1 MRSLLLSA
9 VACFFALSIFAQSDR
24 GSITG
29 TIADPSGAVVASA
42 KIEAKNV
49 DNGSVYEAGSST
61 TGNYV
66 LPQLPTGNYQLTVT
80 VTGFKKYVKENIFL
94 PVAQTVRVDVKLEV
108 GTTSDT
114 VTVTEAT
121 PLLKTESGE
130 LSHNVTT
137 DRINNLPV
145 LQIGTGAG
153 LRTPYAMTNLIPG
166 ASYAPDIAI
175 RINGM
180 PSNTQSI
187 RIEGQ
192 DAQMGIWSGTQ
203 SWTQPSVDAIQET
216 SIQTSNYAAE
226 FGQAGGGVFN
236 TTMKSGTNQ
245 FHGGAYGYLMN
256 EAFNAGTPNTNA
268 GIANGA
274 LSGSVVDP
282 NHLNQHVRPR
292 LRREDYGGSFGGPV
306 DIPKVYDGHDK
317 TFFFFNFEQFRE
329 TAVTAAGTASSI
341 KTVPTAAYRQGD
353 FSAALGTTSIG
364 KDSLGNSLF
373 NNQVF
378 DPCSTSTTANGVRLR
393 TAFPGNKIPLGAA
406 SCLGGPYLDPVTA
419 KFQALMPLPTNS
431 NNATGYHDY
440 TSSYSNSRLQTVP
453 SIKLDH
459 SLSSKAKLSGYWG
472 RTTVAPYPATDGM
485 PFPITSSNP
494 SKITSYTVRI
504 NFDYTLT
511 PTLLLHLGAGL
522 LSADDAEQGPGAPL
536 GTKYDVLSYFG
547 LKGTGTTQV
556 LPTVGAP
563 NPGFA
568 AGPATGFGGL
578 YGGYTPRIG
587 PSTNIEIHEYKP
599 TSNASLTWVK
609 SNHTYKFGA
618 DFNTDGYLN
627 KSNTYAAPWIG
638 FANTGTTDPAA
649 QGQILTPGTNA
660 GFIYASFLLGLADDG
675 YTSVPANTRLG
686 KKALGLFAQ
695 DTWKV
700 TRKLTLDYGLR
711 WDFETYL
718 REHNGYQGSV
728 SLDTPNPIAG
738 GRLGATIFEGFG
750 PGRCQC
756 NFASNYPFAFGPRI
770 GVAYQVTPK
779 TVLRVGAGISYTRTS
794 ANNFQSYAVASN
806 TPYSAAQ
813 YGDAAYL
820 TRDGLPYKVTFPNF
834 DPGQLPYQGIP
845 AGSLNYFDRQAGR
858 PARTVQWSFLI
869 QRELRRDLVIEVGY
883 VGNRGAWFQSTSAIN
898 DNAIMPSSLN
908 AVGLDIHNPD
918 DQTLLTSQLGSS
930 LAAQR
935 GFSGKPYPNFPTTLT
950 VFQALRPYPEYTSIL
965 HLWGP
970 LGSTKYDSM
979 QVNLTKRYSHG
990 LDLNANFTWSKQF
1003 VNGVESEGVFGGAS
1017 ENDVFN
1023 RENNWFLSSNNQ
1035 PFLLVISANYTTP
1048 KMNGDST
1055 AMKVLSQIT
1064 RDWTTAAVLRYGSGL
1079 PVTSPTSI
1087 NLLNNMI
1094 GQSTFYNRVPGQA
1107 LYTQDI
1113 NCKCFNTAQTLVL
1126 NPNAWVDPGK
1136 GNWGTA
1142 AARYADYSGARRPS
1156 ENISFGRIFRLTESG
1171 RAQFQIRGE
1180 FTNMF
1185 NRWTWPNPTTTPGT
1199 PVQHDNFGNIT
1210 SGYGFINLVGGATQP
1225 GAAPR
1230 SGQMVARFTF

>member
-1 MRSLLLSA
+1 MRRFVILFCL
-9 VACFFALSIFAQSDR
+9 CFFALAAFAQSDR

-29 TIADPSGAVVASA
+29 AISDPSGAVIASA
-42 KIEAKNV
+42 KIEAKNI
-49 DNGSVYEAGSST
+49 DNGSVYEVGSSA

-80 VTGFKKYVKENIFL
+80 VTGFKKYVKENIFI

-114 VTVTEAT
+114 VTITEAT

-130 LSHNVTT
+130 LSHNVTS

-166 ASYAPDIAI
+166 SSFTPDVAI

-245 FHGGAYGYLMN
+245 FHGSAYDYLAN

-268 GIANGA
+268 GIANG
-274 LSGSVVDP
+274 SVTGTVVNP
-282 NHLNQHVRPR
+282 NRLGQHVRNR
-292 LRREDYGGSFGGPV
+292 LRRTDYGFSAGGPV
-306 DIPKVYDGHDK
+306 WIPKIFDGHDK

-329 TAVTAAGTASSI
+329 TQVTAAGTALSI
-341 KTVPTAAYRQGD
+341 KTVPTAAYRTGD
-353 FSAALGTTSIG
+353 FSAALGTAPIG
-364 KDSLGNSLF
+364 TNLLGNQLF
-373 NNQVF
+373 ANQVF
-378 DPCSTSTTANGVRLR
+378 DPCSTQPGTRLR
-393 TAFPGNKIPLGAA
+393 TAFPGNKVPLAAA

-419 KFQALMPLPTNS
+419 KFQGLMPLPNNS
-431 NNATGYHDY
+431 TNATGYQDY
-440 TSSYSNSRLQTVP
+440 TVAYTNPKRQTVP

-472 RTTVAPYPATDGM
+472 RTSTSNPLADGM
-485 PFPITSSNP
+485 PFPITSSNG
-494 SKITSYTVRI
+494 TLVLSYTTRI

-522 LSADDAEQGPGAPL
+522 LTADDAEQGPGAKL
-536 GTKYDVLSYFG
+536 GTAFDTLGYFG

-563 NPGFA
+563 APGFA
-568 AGPATGFGGL
+568 GGPATGFGGL
-578 YGGYTPRIG
+578 YGGYSPRIG
-587 PSTNIEIHEYKP
+587 PSTNIDIHEYKP

-627 KSNTYAAPWIG
+627 HSNTYAAPWIG
-638 FANTGTTDPAA
+638 FSNLGTIDGATNAST
-649 QGQILTPGTNA
+649 IFTPGVSP
-660 GFIYASFLLGLADDG
+660 GFIYASFLMGLADDG

-686 KKALGLFAQ
+686 KKSLGLFAQ

-711 WDFETYL
+711 WDFQTYL
-718 REHNGYQGSV
+718 REHHGYQGSV
-728 SLDTPNPIAG
+728 SLSTPNPIAPG
-738 GRLGATIFEGFG
+738 HMGATIFEGYG
-750 PGRCQC
+750 PGLCQC
-756 NFASNYPFAFGPRI
+756 DFAHNYPLAFGPRI
-770 GVAYQVTPK
+770 GIAYQVTPK
-779 TVLRVGAGISYTRTS
+779 TVLRVGAGVSYTRTS

-806 TPYSAAQ
+806 TPYSPAQ
-813 YGDAAYL
+813 YGDPAYL

-834 DPGQLPYQGIP
+834 DPGQLPTGGIP
-845 AGSLNYFDRQAGR
+845 AGSLNYFDPQAGR

-898 DNAIMPSSLN
+898 DNSLQMSDL
-908 AVGLDIHNPD
+908 AKMGLDVHNAND
-918 DQTLLTSQLGSS
+918 RALLTAHLTD
-930 LAAQR
+930 AIAIQR
-935 GFSGKPYPNFPTTLT
+935 GYSNKPYPLFPSSGT
-950 VFQALRPYPEYTSIL
+950 VDQALQPYPEYTSIL

-990 LDLNANFTWSKQF
+990 LDLNANFTWSKQM
-1003 VNGVESEGVFGGAS
+1003 VNGVESEGVFGGAT

-1023 RENNWFLSSNNQ
+1023 RQNNWFLSSNNQ
-1035 PFLLVISANYTTP
+1035 PFLLVVSASYTTP
-1048 KMNGDST
+1048 KMRSDGL
-1055 AMKVLSQIT
+1055 AMKVLSQLT
-1064 RDWTTAAVLRYGSGL
+1064 RDWTTATVLRYGSGL
-1079 PVTSPTSI
+1079 PITSPSSSN
-1087 NLLNNMI
+1087 NLSSLL
-1094 GQSTFYNRVPGQA
+1094 GSGRTTLDNRVAGQP
-1107 LYTQDI
+1107 LFTQDL
-1113 NCKCFNTAQTLVL
+1113 NCKCFNPSSTLAL
-1126 NPNAWVDPGK
+1126 NPAAWVDPGA
-1136 GNWGTA
+1136 GNWGIG
-1142 AARYADYSGARRPS
+1142 AARYSDYSGARRPT
-1156 ENISFGRIFRLTESG
+1156 ENINFGRIFRLSESG
-1171 RAQFQIRGE
+1171 RMQLQIRGE

-1185 NRWTWPNPTTTPGT
+1185 NRWTWPNPTTTLSPT
-1199 PVQHDNFGNIT
+1199 THAVPSDPNSAIT
-1210 SGYGFINLVGGATQP
+1210 GGYGFVNLTGGA
-1225 GAAPR
+1225 GAVPR

>member
-1 MRSLLLSA
+1 MT
-9 VACFFALSIFAQSDR
+9 VAALAQSDR

-42 KIEAKNV
+42 KIEAKNI

-66 LPQLPTGNYQLTVT
+66 IPQLPTGNYELTVT
-80 VTGFKKYVKENIFL
+80 VTGFKKYVKQNIFL
-94 PVAQTVRVDVKLEV
+94 PVAQTVRVDVKLDV

-114 VTVTEAT
+114 VTITEAT

-137 DRINNLPV
+137 DRINSLPV

-153 LRTPYAMTNLIPG
+153 LRSPYAMTNLIPG
-166 ASYAPDIAI
+166 SSYINDVSI

-192 DAQMGIWSGTQ
+192 DAQSGIWSGTQ
-203 SWTQPSVDAIQET
+203 SWTQPSVDAIQEV

-245 FHGGAYGYLMN
+245 FHGSGYDYLAN
-256 EAFNAGTPNTNA
+256 EAFNAGTPNTA
-268 GIANGA
+268 R
-274 LSGSVVDP
+274 P
-282 NHLNQHVRPR
+282 NDSTQHIRNR
-292 LRREDYGGSFGGPV
+292 LRRTDYGLTAGGPIW
-306 DIPKVYDGHDK
+306 IPKIYDGHDK

-329 TAVTAAGTASSI
+329 TQYTFAGTAASI
-341 KTVPTAAYRQGD
+341 KTVPTLAYRQGD
-353 FSAALGTTSIG
+353 FSAALGTAVIG
-364 KDSLGNSLF
+364 TDTLGNQLF

-378 DPCSTSTTANGVRLR
+378 DPCTTQTVNGSRIR
-393 TAFPGNKIPLGAA
+393 TAFPGNKVPLGAA
-406 SCLGGPYLDPVTA
+406 SCLGGAYLDPVTA
-419 KFQALMPLPTNS
+419 KFQALMPLPTNTT
-431 NNATGYHDY
+431 NATGYQDF
-440 TSSYSNSRLQTVP
+440 TSTYSNARKQTVP

-459 SLSSKAKLSGYWG
+459 SLSAKLHLSGYWG
-472 RTTVAPYPATDGM
+472 RTYVENPNADGM
-485 PFPITSSNP
+485 PFPITSSNGTLV
-494 SKITSYTVRI
+494 TSYTTRI
-504 NFDYTLT
+504 NADYTLT
-511 PTLLLHLGAGL
+511 PTLLLHLGVGL
-522 LSADDAEQGPGAPL
+522 LTADDAEQGPGAPL
-536 GTKYDVLSYFG
+536 GTAFDTLSYFG

-563 NPGFA
+563 APGFA
-568 AGPATGFGGL
+568 GGPATGFGGL
-578 YGGYTPRIG
+578 YGGYSPRIG
-587 PSTNIEIHEYKP
+587 PSTNIDIHEYKP

-638 FANTGTTDPAA
+638 FAASGTTDPATV
-649 QGQILTPGTNA
+649 GQIFTPGTSP

-675 YTSVPANTRLG
+675 FTSVPANTRLG

-711 WDFETYL
+711 WDFQTYL

-728 SLDTPNPIAG
+728 SLNTPNPIAPG
-738 GRLGATIFEGFG
+738 HMGATIFEGFG

-756 NFASNYPFAFGPRI
+756 DFAKNYPLAFGPRI
-770 GVAYQVTPK
+770 GVAYQITPK
-779 TVLRVGAGISYTRTS
+779 TVLRMGAGVSYTRTS

-806 TPYSAAQ
+806 TPYSPSQ
-813 YGDAAYL
+813 FGDPAYL

-834 DPGQLPYQGIP
+834 DPGQLPYQGVP
-845 AGSLNYFDRQAGR
+845 AGSLNYFDPQAGR

-869 QRELRRDLVIEVGY
+869 QRELRRDLLFEIGY

-898 DNAIMPSSLN
+898 DNALQASDLLKLGI
-908 AVGLDIHNPD
+908 DIHTTAGQN
-918 DQTLLTSQLGSS
+918 LLKSQLQSPTAV
-930 LAAQR
+930 AA
-935 GFSGKPYPNFPTTLT
+935 GFGNAPYPLFPRTLT
-950 VFQALRPYPEYTSIL
+950 VMQALVPYPEYTSIL

-979 QVNLTKRYSHG
+979 QMNLTKRYSHG

-1003 VNGVESEGVFGGAS
+1003 VNGVESEGVFGSAT

-1023 RENNWFLSSNNQ
+1023 RNQNWYLSSNNQ
-1035 PFLLVISANYTTP
+1035 PFLLVVSATYTTP
-1048 KMNGDST
+1048 KLRGDGM
-1055 AMKVLSQIT
+1055 AMHVLSQIT
-1064 RDWTTAAVLRYGSGL
+1064 RDWSTATVLRYGSGL
-1079 PVTSPTSI
+1079 PITTPASV
-1087 NLLNNMI
+1087 NQLAALL
-1094 GQSTFYNRVPGQA
+1094 GSGRGTLYNRIPGQP

-1113 NCKCFNTAQTLVL
+1113 NCKCFNPASTLVL
-1126 NPNAWVDPGK
+1126 NPGAWQDPGA
-1136 GNWGTA
+1136 GNFGTA
-1142 AARYADYSGARRPS
+1142 AARYSDYSGARRPS
-1156 ENISFGRIFRLTESG
+1156 ENINFGRIFRLNESG
-1171 RAQFQIRGE
+1171 RMQIQIRAE

-1185 NRWTWPNPTTTPGT
+1185 NRWTWPNPTGTPGT
-1199 PVQHDNFGNIT
+1199 PVTHANPADPNSAIT
-1210 SGYGFINLVGGATQP
+1210 GGYGFINLVGGA
-1225 GAAPR
+1225 GATPR